1 MSDLSVNSI
10 LDATGGATT
19 TINGFTPTVSNM
31 AGRNKIINGG
41 MGIDQRATSVTGA
54 NWTVDRYY
62 YNTGTASKGTAAQS
76 ATAPT
81 GFVNSLLFTSSSAY
95 SVAVSDYFGFQ
106 QPIEGM
112 NISDLAWGT
121 ADAKTVTLSFWVRSS
136 LTGTFGGS
144 LRNSGAARSYVFSYT
159 ISVADTWEYKTITIL
174 GDTSGTWLT
183 TNGVGIFVHITLA
196 AGANNLGTASSW
208 SGSNLL
214 GPTGQ
219 TSVVGTN
226 GATFYITG
234 VQLEAGSVATPFEHR
249 QYGQE
254 LALCQRYFRKMLA
267 TVIYAR
273 FASGFCENTTRAS
286 TYIPFPT
293 VMRSAPTFTTSGSF
307 AVYSGNSVVTSVT
320 VNASDFTPISCAI
333 NGDGSGFTV
342 GQGAL
347 ILAHNDAAAFM
358 ALSAEL

>member
-10 LDATGGATT
+10 LDASGGATT

-41 MGIDQRATSVTGA
+41 MGIDQRATSVTGQ

-183 TNGVGIFVHITLA
+183 TNGAGIFVHITLA

-219 TSVVGTN
+219 TSIVGTN

-254 LALCQRYFRKMLA
+254 LALCQRYYQQLN
-267 TVIYAR
+267 
-273 FASGFCENTTRAS
+273 ASGTRSVFAFGTSVNTTLVIGTYYPPVVFRAAPTLVSSSIGVDFGDGPRTASLAINS
-286 TYIPFPT
+286 TY
-293 VMRSAPTFTTSGSF
+293 S
-307 AVYSGNSVVTSVT
+307 
-320 VNASDFTPISCAI
+320 
-333 NGDGSGFTV
+333 
-342 GQGAL
+342 
-347 ILAHNDAAAFM
+347 AAALVSFS
-358 ALSAEL
+358 ATATGLVANRAYFINAFNTAVAVVQLSAEL